1 MGELAVP
8 ALVCHQEK
16 PLVLLPLRLEMS
28 AA

>member
-8 ALVCHQEK
+8 ALVSHERK
-16 PLVLLPLRLEMS
+16 PFVLLPLRLEMS